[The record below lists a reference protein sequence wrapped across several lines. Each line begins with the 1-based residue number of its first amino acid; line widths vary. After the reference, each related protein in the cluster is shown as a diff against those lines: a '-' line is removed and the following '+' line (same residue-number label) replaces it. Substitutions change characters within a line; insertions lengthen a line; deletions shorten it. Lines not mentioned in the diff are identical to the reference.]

1 MSYITNEL
9 SEKIGRIDDNGYIY
23 DNMDHCFAQ
32 ITDSGHIIAVAGWD
46 TYGKID
52 DDGTIRDSSMDVIGR
67 IEADGYVY
75 IHSRRVGKVSSTFIE
90 RITPYAWNAGQA
102 SSYKGRNNVHK
113 ENNYDDSTTIDF
125 LFSPFFIKIII
136 GIILGIVM
144 MVNGAG
150 GFEMIISAPLFIF
163 LMSFIIKIFN

>member
-1 MSYITNEL
+1 LY
-9 SEKIGRIDDNGYIY
+9 
-23 DNMDHCFAQ
+23 
-32 ITDSGHIIAVAGWD
+32 SG
-46 TYGKID
+46 
-52 DDGTIRDSSMDVIGR
+52 
-67 IEADGYVY
+67 
-75 IHSRRVGKVSSTFIE
+75 VSSKSKWLPADAGSHFASSIFIE

-113 ENNYDDSTTIDF
+113 ENNDDVSTTIDF

-150 GFEMIISAPLFIF
+150 GFEMIISGPLFIF
-163 LMSFIIKIFN
+163 LMSFIIKIFS